1 MRALRAHSLDGPSA
15 LSVDEVADPAPVQ
28 GAVRIA
34 VHAAGV
40 GFVDTLVTRGRYQV
54 RQVPPFT
61 PGMEVSGVV
70 ESAPA
75 HSGMAVG
82 DRVYASLPVG
92 GCAETVWADEHLVAP
107 LPESLTFAQ
116 GAALVVND
124 HTAHVALVRRAGLRP
139 GESVLVHGAAGGLG
153 SAAVRIAAVLG
164 AHVTAVASTNAR
176 RAAAL
181 AAGARQV
188 YGPDEWLEAVRAAGG
203 ADVIV
208 DPVGGDVFDASLRAL
223 AQEGRLLT
231 LGYVSGRI
239 PSAPANRLLLRNSD
253 VRGVNWLGLVTAH
266 PSLFR
271 QTADELAAL
280 LAAGMPTPAVLE
292 YDLADG
298 ARAFADLEAR
308 AVVGKA
314 VLVLR

>member
-1 MRALRAHSLDGPSA
+1 MRALRARSLDGPSA

-107 LPESLTFAQ
+107 LPESLTFARQ
-116 GAALVVND
+116 GARSD
-124 HTAHVALVRRAGLRP
+124 TAWVRCDWVFRTILRRSWRCSETSTRMAP
-139 GESVLVHGAAGGLG
+139 GPNGRGPG
-153 SAAVRIAAVLG
+153 
-164 AHVTAVASTNAR
+164 
-176 RAAAL
+176 
-181 AAGARQV
+181 RQ
-188 YGPDEWLEAVRAAGG
+188 
-203 ADVIV
+203 
-208 DPVGGDVFDASLRAL
+208 
-223 AQEGRLLT
+223 
-231 LGYVSGRI
+231 
-239 PSAPANRLLLRNSD
+239 
-253 VRGVNWLGLVTAH
+253 
-266 PSLFR
+266 
-271 QTADELAAL
+271 
-280 LAAGMPTPAVLE
+280 
-292 YDLADG
+292 
-298 ARAFADLEAR
+298 
-308 AVVGKA
+308 
-314 VLVLR
+314 